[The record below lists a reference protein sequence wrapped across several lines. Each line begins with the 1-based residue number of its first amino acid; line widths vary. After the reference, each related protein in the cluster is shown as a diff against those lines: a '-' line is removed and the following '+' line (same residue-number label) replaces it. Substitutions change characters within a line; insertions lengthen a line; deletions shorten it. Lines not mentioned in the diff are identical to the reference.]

1 MRDPA
6 HRRLLAGLAF
16 VSPNLALFLVF
27 TLVPAVFTLGIAFFR
42 WDPFSAPRF
51 VGFDNFN
58 QLFADPGFWYF
69 LGNTLVFLL
78 GLPLSLVGSLFLAV
92 LLAQQLRGT
101 LIYRTA
107 FYLPTITNGV
117 ALYLLWKVMFNKE
130 AGLVNALVLPLLQA
144 MGVQGADGLPLTAAG
159 MPDWLR
165 DSWTVFG
172 QPVFLAKP
180 VLIAMGV
187 WTAIGG
193 GNMILYLAA
202 LTSVPPELHEAAAI
216 DGAGPW
222 RRFRDVTWPML
233 APTTYFIVVMG
244 VIGGLQGGFEVAYLM
259 TGGGPEQST
268 TTIGYHIFT
277 KAFLDYEFGYAAAL
291 SFVLFALI
299 LMVTVLGW
307 RWGSRAGDWR

>member
-1 MRDPA
+1 MTDPA
-6 HRRLLAGLAF
+6 RRRLLTGLAF

-27 TLVPAVFTLGIAFFR
+27 TLVPAVFTLVIAFFR
-42 WDPFSAPRF
+42 WDPFTTPQF
-51 VGFDNFN
+51 VGFANFN
-58 QLFADPGFWYF
+58 HLFADPGFWYF
-69 LGNTLVFLL
+69 LGNTVVFLL
-78 GLPLSLVGSLFLAV
+78 GLPLSLAGSLLLAV
-92 LLAQQLRGT
+92 LLSRRLRGVVA
-101 LIYRTA
+101 YRTI

-117 ALYLLWKVMFNKE
+117 ALFLLWKVMFNKE
-130 AGLVNALVLPLLQA
+130 AGLVNTLALPLLQLFGA
-144 MGVQGADGLPLTAAG
+144 QGADGMPLSAAG

-165 DSWTVFG
+165 DAWTVFG

-180 VLIAMGV
+180 ALIAMGV
-187 WTAIGG
+187 WAAIGG

-202 LTSVPPELHEAAAI
+202 LAAVPPELHEAAAI

-268 TTIGYHIFT
+268 TTIGYHIFS
-277 KAFLDYEFGYAAAL
+277 KAFLDFDFGYAAAL
-291 SFVLFALI
+291 SSVLFALI
-299 LMVTVLGW
+299 LMITMLGW
-307 RWGSRAGDWR
+307 RSGSRAGDR

>member
-1 MRDPA
+1 MSDPGR
-6 HRRLLAGLAF
+6 RRLFAGLAF

-27 TLVPAVFTLGIAFFR
+27 SLVPVVFTLGLAFFR
-42 WDPFSAPRF
+42 WDPFTTPQF

-58 QLFADPGFWYF
+58 QLFVDRGFWYF
-69 LGNTLVFLL
+69 LGNTLVFML
-78 GLPLSLVGSLFLAV
+78 GLPLSLAGSLLLAV
-92 LLAQQLRGT
+92 LLSQKLRGT
-101 LIYRTA
+101 IAYRTA

-117 ALYLLWKVMFNKE
+117 ALFLLWKVMFNKE
-130 AGLVNALVLPLLQA
+130 AGLVNALVLPLLQLV
-144 MGVQGADGLPLTAAG
+144 GVHGTDGLTITSAG

-165 DSWTVFG
+165 DSWTCFG

-180 VLIAMGV
+180 VLIAMGM
-187 WTAIGG
+187 WAAIGG

-202 LTSVPPELHEAAAI
+202 LTAVPPELNEAAAI

-233 APTTYFIVVMG
+233 APTTFFIVVMG

-268 TTIGYHIFT
+268 TTIGYHIFS

-291 SFVLFALI
+291 SAVLFALI
-299 LMVTVLGW
+299 LAVTALGW
-307 RWGSRAGDWR
+307 RSGSRAGDW

>member
-1 MRDPA
+1 MPDPA
-6 HRRLLAGLAF
+6 RRRLLAGLAF

-27 TLVPAVFTLGIAFFR
+27 TLVPVAFTLGIAFFR
-42 WDPFSAPRF
+42 WDPFTTTRF
-51 VGFDNFN
+51 IGFDNFN

-69 LGNTLVFLL
+69 LGNTLVFML
-78 GLPLSLVGSLFLAV
+78 GLPLSLAGSLLLAV
-92 LLAQQLRGT
+92 LLTQKLRGT
-101 LIYRTA
+101 VFYRTA

-117 ALYLLWKVMFNKE
+117 ALFLLWKVMFNKE

-144 MGVQGADGLPLTAAG
+144 VGVQGTDGLPITTAG

-165 DSWTVFG
+165 DAWTVFG

-180 VLIAMGV
+180 ALIAMGV
-187 WTAIGG
+187 WAAIGG

-202 LTSVPPELHEAAAI
+202 LTGVPPELHEAAAI

-233 APTTYFIVVMG
+233 APTTFFIVVMG
-244 VIGGLQGGFEVAYLM
+244 VIGGLQGGFEVAFLM

-268 TTIGYHIFT
+268 TTIGYHIFA

-299 LMVTVLGW
+299 LAVTALGW
-307 RWGSRAGDWR
+307 RSGSRAGD